1 MTNNDN
7 DFYKYKGKVFFN
19 VKDIFGNNH
28 KEVEVIRIYENTA
41 SILDVNTNLTWI
53 VRKRELGLE
62 ETNPNNKYPGHFDYR
77 KTKRQWKGREQQLVD
92 MVRNYN

>member
-1 MTNNDN
+1 M
-7 DFYKYKGKVFFN
+7 GKVHFN

-28 KEVEVIRIYENTA
+28 KEVEIIKVYENTA

-62 ETNPNNKYPGHFDYR
+62 
-77 KTKRQWKGREQQLVD
+77 
-92 MVRNYN
+92 

>member
-1 MTNNDN
+1 M
-7 DFYKYKGKVFFN
+7 GKVHFN

-28 KEVEVIRIYENTA
+28 KEVEIIKVYENTA

-62 ETNPNNKYPGHFDYR
+62 ETSPNHKYPGHFDYR
-77 KTKRQWKGREQQLVD
+77 KTKRQWKGKEQQLVN

>member
-28 KEVEVIRIYENTA
+28 KEVEIIRIYENTA
-41 SILDVNTNLTWI
+41 SILDVNTNLTWV

-77 KTKRQWKGREQQLVD
+77 KTKRQWKGKEQKLVD
-92 MVRNYN
+92 MVRSYN